1 MLGGV
6 GCDLCSISRMERA
19 TARSGFCERVFLPG
33 EREYCA
39 ARGGQKFASLA
50 ARFAAKEAVL
60 KALGT
65 GLRYGSFQDIEIVQD
80 ELGKPEVRL
89 YGTFAELAKSKSVTK
104 IEVSLSHEREYAMAF
119 VVLEVE

>member
-6 GCDLCSISRMERA
+6 GCDLCAVARMERA
-19 TARSGFCERVFLPG
+19 AGRPGFCERVFTPL
-33 EREYCA
+33 EREYCEG
-39 ARGGQKFASLA
+39 RGRQKFASLA

-65 GLRYGSFQDIEIVQD
+65 GLRYGSLQEIEVGQD
-80 ELGKPEVRL
+80 ELGKPELRL
-89 YGTFAELAKSKSVTK
+89 YGKFAEVAAAKGVVRMA
-104 IEVSLSHEREYAMAF
+104 VSLTHEREYAGAV